1 MIDPISTDGAFPYL
15 FVCLLRVSNRILND
29 VFFALN
35 QWNQGD
41 LSQKEVL
48 IILGASRQRRLREVV
63 AKGPFGAKV
72 FRILVP
78 QKYLKLGEGS
88 N

>member
-1 MIDPISTDGAFPYL
+1 VFCDQSGLTSF
-15 FVCLLRVSNRILND
+15 
-29 VFFALN
+29 FFALN

-48 IILGASRQRRLREVV
+48 IILGASRQQRLREVV
-63 AKGPFGAKV
+63 ALWGPFGAKV
-72 FRILVP
+72 LRILVP